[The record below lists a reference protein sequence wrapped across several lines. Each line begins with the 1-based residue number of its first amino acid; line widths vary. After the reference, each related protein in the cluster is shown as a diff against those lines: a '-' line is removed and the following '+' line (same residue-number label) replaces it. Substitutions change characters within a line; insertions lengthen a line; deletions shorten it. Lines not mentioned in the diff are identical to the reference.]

1 MKVVILAGGFGTRLS
16 EYTETVPKPMVSIG
30 GIPIIQ
36 HIMSIYSKFGFNDF
50 YIALGY
56 KSHILKN
63 YFLNFHDKNS
73 DFTIDL
79 KNNSIKYHKKNTK
92 NWKVSLI
99 ETGDDSMT
107 GGRLLRMK
115 DYMGDETFM
124 MTYGD
129 GLSDINLKTLLN
141 FHKKNGKSAT
151 VTAVRPIARFGNLVL
166 NKDNVES
173 FSEKPQVSESWING
187 GFFVFE
193 KEIFN
198 YIDNDKTVLEK
209 QPLENLA
216 SQGNLNSY
224 KHEGFWHCMDSKR
237 DKDYLEEIYLSK
249 KIPWINN

>member
-1 MKVVILAGGFGTRLS
+1 
-16 EYTETVPKPMVSIG
+16 
-30 GIPIIQ
+30 
-36 HIMSIYSKFGFNDF
+36 
-50 YIALGY
+50 
-56 KSHILKN
+56 
-63 YFLNFHDKNS
+63 
-73 DFTIDL
+73 
-79 KNNSIKYHKKNTK
+79 
-92 NWKVSLI
+92 
-99 ETGDDSMT
+99 MT

-141 FHKKNGKSAT
+141 FHKKNGKIAT

-237 DKDYLEEIYLSK
+237 DKLFGREIYLSK